1 MIPRQAHR
9 DLISTPNSSS
19 MKKQVKALLLS
30 FAVAG
35 LAACSGTQDAV
46 EQANKTNERRN
57 ESVAAAIETPA
68 QVKARLDY
76 DADFAVAAS
85 SSNQL
90 EVAISKLAQQKAI
103 ALEVKEWAK
112 TIETEH
118 TKMDQELAA
127 IAGRANITLPQM
139 MSEDDRDHYN
149 DVDDRKYF
157 GFDKKYL
164 RSLKD
169 AYERDVQR
177 FAAAADRLGNAELR
191 AFAAQSL
198 PNLRAHLQQ
207 TKELYKRAD
216 ERK

>member
-1 MIPRQAHR
+1 
-9 DLISTPNSSS
+9 
-19 MKKQVKALLLS
+19 MKKQFKILLLS
-30 FAVAG
+30 FTVAG
-35 LAACSGTQDAV
+35 LAACSGTQDAAK
-46 EQANKTNERRN
+46 QANQTNERRN
-57 ESVAAAIETPA
+57 ETVAAAIETPE
-68 QVKARLDY
+68 QVKKKLDY

-118 TKMDQELAA
+118 TKMDHELEA
-127 IAGRANITLPQM
+127 ITARANITLPRM
-139 MSEDDRDHYN
+139 MSDDDRDHYN

-169 AYERDVQR
+169 AHERDVQR
-177 FAAAADRLGNAELR
+177 YAAAATQLSNAELR
-191 AFAAQSL
+191 AFAAQAL

-207 TKELYKRAD
+207 TEELYKRAD

>member
-1 MIPRQAHR
+1 
-9 DLISTPNSSS
+9 
-19 MKKQVKALLLS
+19 MKNRLNALLLFLIAS
-30 FAVAG
+30 G
-35 LAACSGTQDAV
+35 LSACTGSQDAV
-46 EQANKTNERRN
+46 QQANQANERRN
-57 ESVAAAIETPA
+57 ETVAAAIETPE
-68 QVKARLDY
+68 QIKKKLDY
-76 DADFAVAAS
+76 DAGFAVAAS

-118 TKMDQELAA
+118 TKMDQELEA
-127 IAGRANITLPQM
+127 IAGRANITLPRM
-139 MSEDDRDHYN
+139 MSDDDRDHYN

-169 AYERDVQR
+169 AHERDVQR
-177 FAAAADRLGNAELR
+177 YAAAATQLSNAELR
-191 AFAAQSL
+191 AFAAQAL

-207 TKELYKRAD
+207 TEELYKRAD

>member
-1 MIPRQAHR
+1 M
-9 DLISTPNSSS
+9 T
-19 MKKQVKALLLS
+19 
-30 FAVAG
+30 
-35 LAACSGTQDAV
+35 ACSGTQDAV

-127 IAGRANITLPQM
+127 IAGRANITLPRM

-169 AYERDVQR
+169 AHERDVQR
-177 FAAAADRLGNAELR
+177 FAAAATQLSNAELR

-207 TKELYKRAD
+207 TAELYKRAD